1 MTDNQRYKLEQ
12 AIELIQDVLTHDA
25 TNTAIL
31 ATWLGVAGDYCHEVA
46 EDIL

>member
-1 MTDNQRYKLEQ
+1 MTDEQRYKMEK
-12 AIELIQDVLTHDA
+12 AIELIKDVLTHDA

-46 EDIL
+46 DEIL